1 MLVTIAKNNMQ
12 KVVSFTAFRNFF
24 KDSGWEIVGEEKSP
38 TSHIKEEV
46 KEEVIEPVEE
56 ENTSDEVVEDT
67 EASDDE
73 IPDEEWDEAIAEE
86 DVEKPLSEMNH
97 DELVAKAES
106 LGLTAS
112 GKNNSQLRKMIK
124 EVM

>member
-1 MLVTIAKNNMQ
+1 MLVTIKKNDLK
-12 KVVSFTAFRNFF
+12 KVVSFSAFRNFF

-38 TSHIKEEV
+38 TSHIEEEV

-67 EASDDE
+67 EDDE
-73 IPDEEWDEAIAEE
+73 VADEEWDEAIAEE
-86 DVEKPLSEMNH
+86 EVEKPLSEMNH
-97 DELVAKAES
+97 DELVLKAES
-106 LGLTAS
+106 LGLNAS